1 MRRNKVDIITLGCS
15 KNLVDSEQLMR
26 QFVANGYTVEHD
38 PHKINGEIVVV
49 NTCDFIGDAQ
59 EESIQ
64 MILDLG
70 EQKKQ
75 GRIGK
80 LFVMGCLSERFM
92 QELVPELPEVD
103 RFYGKFN
110 WKELITDLGKSYY
123 QDLAAD
129 RVLTT
134 PRHYA
139 FVKIGEGCNR
149 TCSYCSI
156 PIITGAYK
164 SRPMEEIV
172 EEVRQLTAKGVKE
185 FQFIAQDLTY
195 YGLDLY
201 RRTALPELVE
211 RVSDLPG
218 VEWIRLHYGYPSHFP
233 YELLP
238 VMRERENVCKY
249 MDIALQHISDRMLK
263 LMRRPITKAETYELI
278 RRMREEV
285 PGIHLRTTLMV
296 GHPGETEE
304 DFAELL
310 DFVKQVRF
318 ERMGAFAYSHE
329 AGTYAY
335 THYQDEIEQEVKQDR
350 LDALM
355 RAQERVS
362 AALNEAKVGQV
373 FKTIIDREEEDYY
386 VGRTQFDSPEVDP
399 EMLITKKKPLEIGSF
414 YNVCVTGSEDYD
426 LYGEVV
432 HSTEKL

>member
-1 MRRNKVDIITLGCS
+1 
-15 KNLVDSEQLMR
+15 
-26 QFVANGYTVEHD
+26 
-38 PHKINGEIVVV
+38 
-49 NTCDFIGDAQ
+49 
-59 EESIQ
+59 

-249 MDIALQHISDRMLK
+249 MDIALQHISDRMLS
-263 LMRRPITKAETYELI
+263 LMRRPITKAETYALI
-278 RRMREEV
+278 QRMREEV